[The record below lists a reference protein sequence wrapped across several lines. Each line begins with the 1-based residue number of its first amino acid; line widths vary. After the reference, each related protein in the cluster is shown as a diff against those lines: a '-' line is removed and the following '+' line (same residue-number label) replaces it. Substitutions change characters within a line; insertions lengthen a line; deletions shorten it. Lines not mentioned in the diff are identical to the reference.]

1 MRYSTVPAGVD
12 GAQGGAAPA
21 SVPWTPADR
30 SAFRHLEASAEKKVS
45 VGRRF
50 QSHKTSWVTV
60 KSSYCLTC
68 LIETHDFEFRRELF
82 FFHCWRSR
90 QRVVHWAKTFQSAV
104 FSRAEMLCWREIRER
119 QASLKAPDRPQI
131 CRRSCR
137 KTSRNA
143 KTDKSI

>member
-1 MRYSTVPAGVD
+1 MCLPLDLPLPRFAGLKNEPEMRYSSVPAGVD

-50 QSHKTSWVTV
+50 QSHKTSGVTV

-82 FFHCWRSR
+82 FFTVDGVDKEWCTELKHSS
-90 QRVVHWAKTFQSAV
+90 QLYSAEQKCYV
-104 FSRAEMLCWREIRER
+104 GER
-119 QASLKAPDRPQI
+119 LENGRPP
-131 CRRSCR
+131 
-137 KTSRNA
+137 
-143 KTDKSI
+143 